1 MNETDEQVI
10 NLLMEQ
16 LQINR
21 EDITED
27 LTFGDIPQWDSLG
40 HMMIMAALEEK
51 FGEEINTEAIA
62 ELVNFK
68 SIREYI
74 EKHANA

>member
-1 MNETDEQVI
+1 MKTIKEQVI
-10 NLLMEQ
+10 DLLVEQ

-21 EDITED
+21 EDVNED

-40 HMMIMAALEEK
+40 HMMIMSALEEK
-51 FGEEINTEAIA
+51 YGEEISTEAIA

-68 SIREYI
+68 SLQNYI
-74 EKHANA
+74 EKHSNG